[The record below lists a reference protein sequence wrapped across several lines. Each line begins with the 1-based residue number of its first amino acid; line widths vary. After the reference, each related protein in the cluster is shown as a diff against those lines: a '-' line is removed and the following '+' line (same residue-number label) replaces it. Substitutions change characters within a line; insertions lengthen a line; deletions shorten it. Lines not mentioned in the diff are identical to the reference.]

1 PISLPSAPFSRA
13 FDFAKLDSW
22 ITPNSE
28 FFLRSHFGTPRLD
41 VADWTVTV
49 TGAVNRD
56 RTFAMDELFRF
67 PRVEEV
73 VTLECAGNPVGWG
86 GVSNARWTGVS
97 VATMLELAGV
107 NPEASEIVFVGSDGG
122 EEREAGGIQVD
133 AYARSIPLSKALQQ
147 STMLAYRMNN
157 EPLPDQHGGPLR
169 ALVPGWYG
177 SESVKWLRRIV
188 VSKVEFKGWYQLN
201 RYYEARRN
209 GTRIERTPVGPVR
222 IKSQI
227 ARPSNGSVLSLG
239 VTTIA
244 GAAWCGDA
252 EVTRV
257 ELSFDGGRTWVES
270 KLGSEHEPRAW
281 RLWSYDWR
289 PRQPG
294 RYEIVARAT
303 DSRGRLQPLERDSTI
318 VTPYANNWC
327 DRRRVE
333 VR

>member
-1 PISLPSAPFSRA
+1 MSFDPTDYPDSRSRRQFLFGMVAAPLLVSIRGSRSEALPDSSLTQDAPISLPSAPFSRA

-97 VATMLELAGV
+97 VATLLELAGV

-133 AYARSIPLSKALQQ
+133 AYARSIP
-147 STMLAYRMNN
+147 
-157 EPLPDQHGGPLR
+157 
-169 ALVPGWYG
+169 
-177 SESVKWLRRIV
+177 
-188 VSKVEFKGWYQLN
+188 
-201 RYYEARRN
+201 
-209 GTRIERTPVGPVR
+209 
-222 IKSQI
+222 
-227 ARPSNGSVLSLG
+227 
-239 VTTIA
+239 
-244 GAAWCGDA
+244 
-252 EVTRV
+252 
-257 ELSFDGGRTWVES
+257 
-270 KLGSEHEPRAW
+270 
-281 RLWSYDWR
+281 
-289 PRQPG
+289 
-294 RYEIVARAT
+294 
-303 DSRGRLQPLERDSTI
+303 
-318 VTPYANNWC
+318 
-327 DRRRVE
+327 
-333 VR
+333 